1 MMKLTSP
8 TALGA
13 LLVLGALPACSL
25 APKADPSQ
33 FFVLTSASATQASVG
48 DRDLDLAIGL
58 GPVSVP
64 EYLRRPQMVTRAGPN
79 EISYAEYDRW
89 AEPLDNSLVQ
99 VLGENLSSVL
109 GGADIALHPWFSTT
123 QLDFVV
129 QIEVQRFERD
139 ASGAAKLVCVWVLQD
154 GATGDRVAEGQ
165 FERNEPAESETTGA
179 SVAAQSRLL
188 GMLALEIAT
197 AVSGKMPSF

>member
-1 MMKLTSP
+1 MMKMHSSTNVVV
-8 TALGA
+8 T
-13 LLVLGALPACSL
+13 LLVLGALAGCSL
-25 APKADPSQ
+25 APKGDPSQ
-33 FFVLTSASATQASVG
+33 FFMLTSASATQASVA

-64 EYLRRPQMVTRAGPN
+64 EYLRRPQMVTRVGPN
-79 EISYAEYDRW
+79 QISYAEYDRW
-89 AEPLDNSLVQ
+89 AQPLDNSLVQ

-109 GGADIALHPWFSTT
+109 GGADIAHHPWFSTT

-139 ASGAAKLVCVWVLQD
+139 ASGAALLTCVWVLKHGD
-154 GATGDRVAEGQ
+154 SGDRVTGGQ
-165 FERNEPAESETTGA
+165 FERSEPAESEATGA

-188 GMLALEIAT
+188 GMLANEIAS
-197 AVSGKMPSF
+197 AVSDALR